1 MPRADA
7 PRAGVAL
14 LEVLVALMILGIA
27 GAAAI
32 TLAVDAGNSLR
43 RAQTAEG
50 EMRAANAFLD
60 RVSLWGRGDLDRRLG
75 ERLQGQW
82 RLRIDRPAPT
92 LYVVELRDSSAQRVL
107 LRTAIFRADSSRQ
120 GDDGATR

>member
-1 MPRADA
+1 MSRTDSS
-7 PRAGVAL
+7 RAGVVL

-27 GAAAI
+27 GGAAI

-43 RAQTAEG
+43 RAQEAE
-50 EMRAANAFLD
+50 AATRSASAFLD

-75 ERLQGQW
+75 ERVQGHW

-92 LYVVELRDSSAQRVL
+92 LYVVELRDSTGRWTL
-107 LRTAIFRADSSRQ
+107 LGTALFRADSSQ
-120 GDDGATR
+120 GDIDATR